1 MGEKAYTLINNDEK
15 VRSSEGINTLYKL
28 SGMSLLLGMSR
39 FRSISFVKVA
49 NQIRNVLK
57 SFEIMLER
65 RLNNPACAGYYYLKR
80 SGLLKAKHYYYGA
93 YLATLSSYPILYKTD
108 EKTILDAIFA
118 KTAAI
123 TSIKILDNIDD
134 RIYERMEAVNSQ
146 KKHLEA
152 FTEKDFEMPT
162 ASSFLSKVENS
173 CFEIARWTF
182 NIAQKGV
189 PDSAFTWKIYLEDFQ
204 RYIYGQIKSMSG
216 KIEPDAK
223 KPTIIDYIQK
233 INEKSVGRIWVD
245 IDLCLLESAIG
256 KLTREELYVTQ
267 NIRNAADYLFK
278 GCNIYDD
285 VADLEEDLSLNIM
298 NSVILLAI
306 DRGHIEERDLK
317 RNKKELITKLKESG
331 SISET
336 VSLGDMIFFEGI
348 KPLEEVKNINSL
360 IDIDALIYGARILR
374 AFAIRK
380 WMLHERSIAS
390 FYDVMKSF
398 GNHLNSRIPACV
410 QRYIKYI

>member
-1 MGEKAYTLINNDEK
+1 
-15 VRSSEGINTLYKL
+15 
-28 SGMSLLLGMSR
+28 
-39 FRSISFVKVA
+39 
-49 NQIRNVLK
+49 
-57 SFEIMLER
+57 
-65 RLNNPACAGYYYLKR
+65 
-80 SGLLKAKHYYYGA
+80 
-93 YLATLSSYPILYKTD
+93 
-108 EKTILDAIFA
+108 
-118 KTAAI
+118 
-123 TSIKILDNIDD
+123 
-134 RIYERMEAVNSQ
+134 
-146 KKHLEA
+146 
-152 FTEKDFEMPT
+152 
-162 ASSFLSKVENS
+162 
-173 CFEIARWTF
+173 
-182 NIAQKGV
+182 
-189 PDSAFTWKIYLEDFQ
+189 
-204 RYIYGQIKSMSG
+204 MSG